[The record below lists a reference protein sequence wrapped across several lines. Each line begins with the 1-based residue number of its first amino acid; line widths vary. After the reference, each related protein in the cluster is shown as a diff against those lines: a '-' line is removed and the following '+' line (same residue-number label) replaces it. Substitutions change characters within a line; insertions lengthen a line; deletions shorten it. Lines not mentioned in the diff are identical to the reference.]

1 MSTAPAEE
9 NSQRDTWLEL
19 FLNVVCPTVVLVF
32 LSSEDRLGPMLGLV
46 AGLSFPIAHASY
58 SFIKTRKIS
67 PLSALAV
74 VSVVLTGGIG
84 LMKMDAYWFAVKE
97 AIVPLVMSVFAA
109 GSRYTPWPIVE
120 VILWRLLDKS
130 KVEEAMANKGGVEAL
145 HNDFDRVALWFA
157 ASFVYSAVV
166 SFCLARYL
174 VTSPT
179 GSVAFNTELGTFT
192 AISFPVV
199 GIPMTI
205 AMGFA
210 LNGLL
215 NKLEKDTGT
224 DIDALLRPGLAPKAK
239 AEKAS

>member
-9 NSQRDTWLEL
+9 NSQRETWLEL

-32 LSSEDRLGPMLGLV
+32 LSSEDRLGPLLGLV
-46 AGLSFPIAHASY
+46 VGLSFPIAHASY
-58 SFIKTRKIS
+58 SFAKTRTIS

-84 LMKMDAYWFAVKE
+84 LLKMDAYWFAVKE
-97 AIVPLVMSVFAA
+97 AVVPLAMGVFAA

-120 VILWRLLDKS
+120 VILWRLLDQG
-130 KVEEAMANKGGVEAL
+130 KVEAAMSDKGGIEAL
-145 HNDFDRVALWFA
+145 HDDFDRVALWFA
-157 ASFVYSAVV
+157 ASFGYSAVV
-166 SFCLARYL
+166 SFFLARYL

-179 GSVAFNTELGTFT
+179 GSVAFNEELGTFT
-192 AISFPVV
+192 ALSFPVV
-199 GIPMTI
+199 AIPMTI

-215 NKLEKDTGT
+215 NQLERDTGT
-224 DIDALLRPGLAPKAK
+224 EIDALLRPGLAPKAK
-239 AEKAS
+239 AEEAS